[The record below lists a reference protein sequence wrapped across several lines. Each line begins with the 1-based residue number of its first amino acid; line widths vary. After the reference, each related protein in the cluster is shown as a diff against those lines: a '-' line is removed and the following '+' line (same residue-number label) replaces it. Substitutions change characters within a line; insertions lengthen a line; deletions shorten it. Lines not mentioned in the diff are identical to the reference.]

1 MTDVHTKRPKS
12 ETRTTEQLRQQYEL
26 EKELASR
33 LRHASQEERQGLYSS
48 LYDELF
54 KHVPHHP
61 QLTLKAAPEERHEA
75 VLSRLQLLRHF
86 INENTVFMEIGPG
99 DCALSFEV
107 ARFVKRVYAVDVSK
121 EITKTST
128 KPDNFQLVISDGCS
142 IPVPT
147 GSVDVAYSDQ
157 LMEHL
162 HPDDALVQLQNIF
175 TALTSTGIY
184 LCITPNRLD
193 GPHDISM
200 YFDDQATG
208 FHLHEYTI
216 TELRDLFFRVG
227 FSKVKVYV
235 WKLGFFL
242 MLPLFPFRLLE
253 QMLCALP
260 RPLSKQLSRTR
271 ILSWLL
277 YIRMVAIK

>member
-1 MTDVHTKRPKS
+1 MANMHTKRPKS

>member
-33 LRHASQEERQGLYSS
+33 LRNASREERQGLYSS

-54 KHVPHHP
+54 KRVPHHP
-61 QLTLKAAPEERHEA
+61 QLTLKAAPEQRHEA